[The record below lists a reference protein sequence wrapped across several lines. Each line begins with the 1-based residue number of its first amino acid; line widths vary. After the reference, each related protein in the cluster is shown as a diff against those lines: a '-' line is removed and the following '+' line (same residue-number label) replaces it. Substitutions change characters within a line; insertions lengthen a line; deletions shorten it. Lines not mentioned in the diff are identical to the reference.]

1 MSHAAPGAHPIR
13 VSALLTDRIEQ
24 VSPLLRR
31 LVLTGDDLAHF
42 ESHVPDEHVKIVFPD
57 ADGQVRPPV
66 VSNDRFDWP
75 RPFPA
80 TREYTVRRLDR
91 SAGELWID
99 FAIHDHGLASDWV
112 QAVEPG
118 TPVWLAGPK
127 PAVIVPASFTRI
139 VMLGDHTAVP
149 AIARWLEELP
159 TDTEVVV
166 AAQVPAE
173 SEQLELA
180 RSVEWLVG
188 DDPSAL
194 GDALGRFG
202 VVNDSATYLWAA
214 GEAGLLKPIR
224 RWARAQGFA
233 RGTCNIA
240 GYWRRG
246 VVG

>member
-13 VSALLTDRIEQ
+13 VSALVTDRIEQ

-31 LVLTGDDLAHF
+31 LVLTGEDLAHF

-57 ADGQVRPPV
+57 ADGQVRPPAV
-66 VSNDRFDWP
+66 VNDRFDWP

-80 TREYTVRRLDR
+80 TREYTVRRFDR
-91 SAGELWID
+91 DAAELWID

-112 QAVEPG
+112 QAVAPG
-118 TPVWLAGPK
+118 TRVWLAGPK
-127 PAVIVPASFTRI
+127 PAVVVPADFTRL
-139 VMLGDHTAVP
+139 VLLGDHTAVP

-159 TDTEVVV
+159 PETEAVV
-166 AAQVPAE
+166 AIQVPAE
-173 SEQLELA
+173 SERLELA
-180 RSVEWLVG
+180 RDVTWLVG

-194 GDALGRFG
+194 GEALDRSG
-202 VVNDSATYLWAA
+202 VTHDSVTYLWAA
-214 GEAGLLKPIR
+214 GEAGLLKPVR
-224 RWARAQGFA
+224 RWARAHGFA
-233 RGTCNIA
+233 RGTCDIA